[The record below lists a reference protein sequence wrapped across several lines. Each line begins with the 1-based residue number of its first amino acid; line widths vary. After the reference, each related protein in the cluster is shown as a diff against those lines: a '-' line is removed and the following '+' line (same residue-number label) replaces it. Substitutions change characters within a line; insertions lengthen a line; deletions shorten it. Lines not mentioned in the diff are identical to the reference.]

1 MNRAQNMNTQ
11 NNKIQKSK
19 NEWDPLKKVIVGIAD
34 FARIPNLDK
43 SLRTVNYSHIKNEC
57 DIPLGGLYPVQV
69 IQETNEDLDILV
81 SELIKLGIEVVR
93 PMNRPTDY
101 YNYCP
106 RDLATIMDTTAII
119 APMSLQSRKDDYKNI
134 ENELKNI
141 HYVSNNV
148 EDINYNLE
156 SIGNKNILALNEF
169 NPKFDAANIIRANDE
184 ILYLVSN
191 SGNKRG
197 AYYLQE
203 LLGSNYKI
211 RLLQGVYSYM
221 HIDSTVAF
229 LREGLMLLN
238 PSRIPDK
245 SIMPSP
251 FNKWDAIYC
260 PNPVDIGY
268 HSVYNNASPWININ
282 LLSVSDKLVI
292 VEEHQEPLR
301 KELEKYGIESLML
314 PMRHARTLGGCFH
327 CVTLDLVRKNND

>member
-1 MNRAQNMNTQ
+1 MNT
-11 NNKIQKSK
+11 IQVSK

-34 FARIPNLDK
+34 FARIPPLDK
-43 SLRTVNYSHIKNEC
+43 SLRTVNYSHIKNDN
-57 DIPLGGLYPVQV
+57 DIPQGGLYPLDV
-69 IQETNEDLDILV
+69 ISEANEDLDRLAL
-81 SELIKLGIEVVR
+81 ELTKLGIEVVR
-93 PMNRPTDY
+93 PVNRPTDY

-106 RDLATIMDTTAII
+106 RDLATIIDTKAIV

-134 ENELKNI
+134 ESQLKNI
-141 HYVSNNV
+141 YYIPNDQGDN
-148 EDINYNLE
+148 NYNLD
-156 SIGNKNILALNEF
+156 SIGNKDVLALNEF
-169 NPKFDAANIIRANDE
+169 YPKFDAANIIRANND

-191 SGNKRG
+191 SGNKKG
-197 AYYLQE
+197 ATYLQE
-203 LLGSNYKI
+203 LLGNSYKVH
-211 RLLQGVYSYM
+211 LLEGVYSYM

-245 SIMPSP
+245 SIMPAP

-260 PNPVDIGY
+260 PEPVDIGY
-268 HSVYNNASPWININ
+268 RYYNNASPWINVN
-282 LLSVSDKLVI
+282 LLSISDKLVV

-327 CVTLDLVRKNND
+327 CVTLDLFRRS